1 MSDSPKGPR
10 SSEHASGKDE
20 LGFDPDSPDVA
31 DPQVDPIGPAIAP
44 LDKGK
49 KQPAEKKAAL
59 RSVGRLEEVK
69 SAPRWRGV
77 CLCGGTYL
85 GGAQVTSVMPN
96 FSAQGRVVF
105 FTCS

>member
-1 MSDSPKGPR
+1 MTNPPKGPR

-49 KQPAEKKAAL
+49 KEPAEKK
-59 RSVGRLEEVK
+59 
-69 SAPRWRGV
+69 PP
-77 CLCGGTYL
+77 YDPL
-85 GGAQVTSVMPN
+85 GDLKK
-96 FSAQGRVVF
+96 
-105 FTCS
+105 